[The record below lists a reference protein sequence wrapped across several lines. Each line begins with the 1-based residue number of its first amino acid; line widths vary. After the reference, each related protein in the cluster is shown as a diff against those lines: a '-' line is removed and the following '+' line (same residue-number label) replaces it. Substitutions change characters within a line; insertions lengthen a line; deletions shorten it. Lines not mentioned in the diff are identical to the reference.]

1 VPRWQVI
8 GERIAYLAAALFL
21 AITGE
26 WLFIVFAGLLAFG
39 GFLVTSRFPR
49 FGRRVFGYPVRKG
62 EPPPFAAAE
71 FAFGTTLV
79 GIATATA
86 IIGAVT

>member
-1 VPRWQVI
+1 MPRWQVI

-39 GFLVTSRFPR
+39 GFLVTLRFPR
-49 FGRRVFGYPVRKG
+49 FGRRVFGYPVRNG
-62 EPPPFAAAE
+62 RAEFAAAE
-71 FAFGTTLV
+71 FAFGTTMV
-79 GIATATA
+79 GIATAIA
-86 IIGAVT
+86 LVGAVT